1 MSTCLQSV
9 FGIPSKTDQ
18 RTVFGMSKKTKGL
31 CEHNYFELASV
42 LGLALIYPVLSMF
55 WHHQYPVRST
65 EFFLLIGSSLAVA
78 HLMAALLFKARV
90 WIINFALVLVIFIM
104 FMIQFN
110 LLLEGMAYAL
120 LGLIIFAL
128 ISGKY
133 FVKLLGPTLLA
144 VILGSYL
151 DSRIDRA
158 TNENV
163 AEVEYVDSSLPPVI
177 HIIMDQFIGL
187 DGLPPQ
193 RPAQLFRDTAME
205 FMQDYQFQVY
215 PRAYSN
221 YVTTQDSL
229 DHAFNFQN
237 GTQATEKIDFL
248 LLKNYRFK
256 VNNYLKSLND
266 SGYAIRIYQSEGMD
280 FCSAVEQGLEKCWTH
295 NIPDLISIYH
305 GYKDPL
311 ERIQIV
317 FRLMI
322 SQSWILNMIA
332 EQYGFSRPGGLS
344 YFKPDIF
351 SEIAT
356 DMRSTGV
363 NGRVFFAHILFPHS
377 PYVYLGDCSLNYS
390 GEKQW
395 RFAGAISHSNN
406 TPQTRGNRYMA
417 YLEQAQCSLKQLAT
431 FFDELRAQGVFDQSI
446 ILLHSDHGSTIY
458 ERQPSPA
465 NEPNLTQ
472 SDLLDAFS
480 ILYALKMPN
489 ESFRV
494 HSEPISLS
502 LLIHQFAAALTGK
515 TYSEL
520 DENPFIY
527 LGSEKNLLRRNID
540 IFSNEAE

>member
-1 MSTCLQSV
+1 
-9 FGIPSKTDQ
+9 
-18 RTVFGMSKKTKGL
+18 MSKKTKSL
-31 CEHNYFELASV
+31 RTQNYFELASV
-42 LGLALIYPVLSMF
+42 LSLALVYPVLSMF
-55 WHHQYPVRST
+55 WHHKYPILST
-65 EFFLLIGSSLAVA
+65 EFFLLIGASLALSQ
-78 HLMAALLFKARV
+78 LMAALLFKARD
-90 WIINFALVLVIFIM
+90 WIINFALVLVIFIV

-120 LGLIIFAL
+120 LGLIIFVL

-133 FVKLLGPTLLA
+133 SVKLLGPTLLA

-163 AEVEYVDSSLPPVI
+163 AEVEYVDKSLPPVI
-177 HIIMDQFIGL
+177 HIVMDQFIGL

-193 RPAQLFRDTAME
+193 SPAQLFRNTAME
-205 FMQDYQFQVY
+205 FLQDYQFQVY

-237 GTQATEKIDFL
+237 GTQATKKIDLL

-256 VNNYLKSLND
+256 ANNYLKSLND
-266 SGYAIRIYQSEGMD
+266 SGYAIRIYQSEGMN
-280 FCSAVEQGLEKCWTH
+280 FCSAVEQGLEKCWTY

-305 GYKDPL
+305 GYEDPL
-311 ERIQIV
+311 ERMRIV
-317 FRLMI
+317 FRLLI

-332 EQYGFSRPGGLS
+332 EQHGFSRPGGLS

-351 SEIAT
+351 KEIAN
-356 DMRSTGV
+356 DVRSTGA
-363 NGRVFFAHILFPHS
+363 NGRVFFAHILFPHT

-395 RFAGAISHSNN
+395 RFSGALSDPQN
-406 TPQTRGNRYMA
+406 TPQSRGNRYIT
-417 YLEQAQCSLKQLAT
+417 YLEQARCSLKQLAT
-431 FFDELRAQGVFDQSI
+431 FFEELRAQGIFDQSI

-458 ERQPSPA
+458 ERQPSLI

-489 ESFRV
+489 ESFRI
-494 HSEPISLS
+494 HPDPISLS
-502 LLIHQFAAALTGK
+502 LLIHQLAAALTGK

-527 LGSEKNLLRRNID
+527 LGSEKKLLRRNID
-540 IFSNEAE
+540 IFSHEAE